1 MRLRPHRRN
10 LVVWSRSACP
20 ADRDR
25 VPRSARTRR
34 IRLWIR
40 TGALLAVVGLVR
52 AARAVQPYWRPL
64 LPGVA
69 LTAGG
74 ILMRGGAG
82 GAILLPGLM
91 LLLSAPLMPGGSK
104 ADRMRRSELERELAG
119 YSTPRQRH
127 DLEAI
132 LDQYPDD
139 VTCELRDILASQS
152 MTSAETRFPGLG
164 RR

>member
-1 MRLRPHRRN
+1 MRLRPHRQN
-10 LVVWSRSACP
+10 LVVWSQSACP
-20 ADRDR
+20 DGRYG
-25 VPRSARTRR
+25 PLRSTRGRR

-40 TGALLAVVGLVR
+40 TGALLAVVGALR
-52 AARAVQPYWRPL
+52 AARAVQPYWRSL

-69 LTAGG
+69 LTVGG
-74 ILMRGGAG
+74 IAMRGGAG

-104 ADRMRRSELERELAG
+104 ADRARRSELERELAG

-139 VTCELRDILASQS
+139 VTCELRDILANQAMTASDARLPS
-152 MTSAETRFPGLG
+152 MG

>member
-10 LVVWSRSACP
+10 LVVWSHSGCP
-20 ADRDR
+20 PGRYR

-34 IRLWIR
+34 IRAWIR

-74 ILMRGGAG
+74 
-82 GAILLPGLM
+82 
-91 LLLSAPLMPGGSK
+91 S
-104 ADRMRRSELERELAG
+104 
-119 YSTPRQRH
+119 
-127 DLEAI
+127 
-132 LDQYPDD
+132 
-139 VTCELRDILASQS
+139 
-152 MTSAETRFPGLG
+152 
-164 RR
+164 